1 VAAVQG
7 LLAASHGTATD
18 ENTNTV
24 SAAPMSSTLD
34 VGPGNDLSQL
44 VELRAKNQSREAA
57 ESVRVS
63 WKTTPED
70 QAAEPEKKAPSERQ
84 LLAKKINDAIKLNAE
99 QGSSTG
105 LNRQVRWGKNAAG
118 SAAGDGSVTG
128 NSANAQAAARSGA
141 TAVCEKISMLKKNP
155 ILTKCE

>member
-1 VAAVQG
+1 VATVQG
-7 LLAASHGTATD
+7 LLAASHGTAED
-18 ENTNTV
+18 ENINTV
-24 SAAPMSSTLD
+24 LPTPTSRALD
-34 VGPGNDLSQL
+34 IGPGTDLSQL

-70 QAAEPEKKAPSERQ
+70 DRKDEPEKKAPSERQ

-118 SAAGDGSVTG
+118 SAAADGSATG

-141 TAVCEKISMLKKNP
+141 TAVRENIFMPKKEP
-155 ILTKCE
+155 KLTKI